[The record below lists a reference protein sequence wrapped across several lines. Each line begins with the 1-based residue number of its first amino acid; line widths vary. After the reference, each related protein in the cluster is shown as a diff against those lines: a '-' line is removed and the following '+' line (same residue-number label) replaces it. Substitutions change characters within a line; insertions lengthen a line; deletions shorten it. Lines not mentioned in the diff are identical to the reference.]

1 MSFGLARGKALD
13 VDGVGIEMR
22 SLPSPDNGLIDPRS
36 WFEDPSKPLEIEIG
50 SGKGTFLLQEAKQ
63 RPEVNYL
70 GFEWAGEF
78 YRYAADR
85 IRRNHLTNVKVVYGD
100 ATEFLKFW
108 CEEQIADVIHLYFSD
123 PWPKKRHHK
132 RRVIQD
138 DALMSFHRVLS
149 QGGEVRVVT
158 DHDELWQWCV
168 EHFERHT
175 ACFSQQAF
183 GIVESADKGELVG
196 SNFERKYRKEGR
208 PFHATTLVRMNKCNA
223 RE

>member
-13 VDGVGIEMR
+13 VGGVGIEMR
-22 SLPSPDNGLIDPRS
+22 TLPSPDDGLIDPRS

-63 RPEVNYL
+63 RSEVNYL

-85 IRRNHLTNVKVVYGD
+85 IRRNHLNNAKVVYGD

-108 CEEQIADVIHLYFSD
+108 CKEQIADVIHLYFSD

-132 RRVIQD
+132 RRV
-138 DALMSFHRVLS
+138 SFMVAVNEPSEVYVAVSGKLS
-149 QGGEVRVVT
+149 TPRIGMVKR
-158 DHDELWQWCV
+158 
-168 EHFERHT
+168 
-175 ACFSQQAF
+175 
-183 GIVESADKGELVG
+183 
-196 SNFERKYRKEGR
+196 RKE
-208 PFHATTLVRMNKCNA
+208 P
-223 RE
+223 